1 MPEPLSGRGPVRRLA
16 DRAREYALL
25 MRLDRPIGT
34 WLLMW
39 PTLWALWLAGEG
51 RPDPQVFVVFV
62 LGVFLM
68 RSAGCAINDF
78 ADRRVDPHV
87 RRTRER
93 PLASGEVSATEALV
107 LFAGLSLIALGLVL
121 TMNRLTQ
128 ALAVVGAVLAVVY
141 PFMKRYIATPQAVLG
156 MAFGWSVPMAF
167 AAQTGTIPPLAW
179 LLFCAVLLWAVVYD
193 TMYAMVDR
201 DDDIKLGV
209 RSTAILFGAAD
220 RRIIAALQG
229 LVLLVLWLIGRQAGF
244 GAWYLAGLAV
254 AAGLSLWQQYLLR
267 ARRPEDCFRAFLNN
281 HYFGMAIF
289 IGILLDYTFAPS

>member
-1 MPEPLSGRGPVRRLA
+1 MTPAQRAALGRQLLAYARL
-16 DRAREYALL
+16 L
-25 MRLDRPIGT
+25 RLHAPIGI

-51 RPDPQVFVVFV
+51 RPDAQVFVVFV
-62 LGVFLM
+62 LGVILM

-87 RRTRER
+87 RRTRAR

-128 ALAVVGAVLAVVY
+128 ALALVGAVLAIVY

-167 AAQTGTIPPLAW
+167 AAQTGGVPPLAW
-179 LLFCAVLLWAVVYD
+179 LLFCAVLLWAVIYD

-201 DDDIKLGV
+201 DDDLKIGV
-209 RSTAILFGAAD
+209 KSSAILFGPLD
-220 RRIIAALQG
+220 RHIIGVVQLLMLAGMVLVGQQAELGVWYYGG
-229 LVLLVLWLIGRQAGF
+229 LVVGAGLFVWHQVLIHGRSREGCFQAF
-244 GAWYLAGLAV
+244 LHNNWFGLAV
-254 AAGLSLWQQYLLR
+254 FCGL
-267 ARRPEDCFRAFLNN
+267 
-281 HYFGMAIF
+281 
-289 IGILLDYTFAPS
+289 LLDYIYAVPPA

>member
-1 MPEPLSGRGPVRRLA
+1 MTPAQRAALGRQLLAYARL
-16 DRAREYALL
+16 L
-25 MRLDRPIGT
+25 RLHAPIGI

-62 LGVFLM
+62 LGVILM

-87 RRTRER
+87 RRTRAR

-128 ALAVVGAVLAVVY
+128 ALALVGAVLAIVY

-167 AAQTGTIPPLAW
+167 AAQTGGVPPLAW
-179 LLFCAVLLWAVVYD
+179 LLFCAVLLWAVIYD

-201 DDDIKLGV
+201 EDDLTLGV
-209 RSTAILFGAAD
+209 KSTAILFGDAD
-220 RRIIAALQG
+220 RTILAALHASLLFTLYLVGQRAG
-229 LVLLVLWLIGRQAGF
+229 LGG
-244 GAWYLAGLAV
+244 WYLAGLAAAAA
-254 AAGLSLWQQYLLR
+254 AAGWQLWLI
-267 ARRPEDCFRAFLNN
+267 RRREPDDCFRAFLNN
-281 HYFGMAIF
+281 HVYGGAVFA
-289 IGILLDYTFAPS
+289 GILLHHTFTPPS

>member
-1 MPEPLSGRGPVRRLA
+1 MTPTQRATLGRQLLAYARL
-16 DRAREYALL
+16 L
-25 MRLDRPIGT
+25 RLHAPIGI

-51 RPDPQVFVVFV
+51 RPDAQVFVVFV
-62 LGVFLM
+62 LGVILM

-87 RRTRER
+87 RRTRAR

-128 ALAVVGAVLAVVY
+128 ALALVGAVLAIVY

-167 AAQTGTIPPLAW
+167 AAQTGAVPPLAW
-179 LLFCAVLLWAVVYD
+179 LLFCAVLLWAVIYD

-201 DDDIKLGV
+201 EDDITLGV
-209 RSTAILFGAAD
+209 KSAAILFGDAD
-220 RRIIAALQG
+220 RTILAALHASLLFTLYLVGQRAG
-229 LVLLVLWLIGRQAGF
+229 LGG
-244 GAWYLAGLAV
+244 WYLAGLAAAAA
-254 AAGLSLWQQYLLR
+254 AAGWQLWLI
-267 ARRPEDCFRAFLNN
+267 RRREPDDCFRAFLNN
-281 HYFGMAIF
+281 HVYGGAVFA
-289 IGILLDYTFAPS
+289 GILLHHTFTPPT

>member
-1 MPEPLSGRGPVRRLA
+1 MNPAHRAALARQLLAYGRLIRLHA
-16 DRAREYALL
+16 
-25 MRLDRPIGT
+25 PIGT

-87 RRTRER
+87 RRTRGR

-167 AAQTGTIPPLAW
+167 AAQTGAIPPLAW

-201 DDDIKLGV
+201 LDDLRLGV
-209 RSTAILFGAAD
+209 KSTAILFGDAD
-220 RRIIAALQG
+220 RTILAALQVSLLFTLY
-229 LVLLVLWLIGRQAGF
+229 LVGER
-244 GAWYLAGLAV
+244 AGLGGWYHVGLAS
-254 AAGLSLWQQYLLR
+254 AAGAALWQQWLIR
-267 ARRPEDCFRAFLNN
+267 DRHPQACFAAFQNN
-281 HYFGMAIF
+281 HLFGGAVF
-289 IGILLDYTFAPS
+289 AGILLHYTFAGG